1 MAENSESINKLKT
14 EIAGSRERLSRELQG
29 LRYELDFPAKFRRSF
44 RKQTGSGIS
53 AVVALFESRFVLLAQ
68 ESKSAAVQLL
78 ILVGCVIVALALCLM
93 GYVFLIVS
101 AVAGLAHLLGT
112 SWPVIAL
119 VVALVHFII
128 AGVLLLV
135 ARSRITKPMFRDS
148 IDELKKDREWL
159 KTLNQSTN

>member
-1 MAENSESINKLKT
+1 MTSGSFPSRNP
-14 EIAGSRERLSRELQG
+14 AGHSG
-29 LRYELDFPAKFRRSF
+29 LLDNAL
-44 RKQTGSGIS
+44 GLIS
-53 AVVALFESRFVLLAQ
+53 AVVAFFESRFVLLAQ

-78 ILVGCVIVALALCLM
+78 ILVVCVIAALALCVM

-101 AVAGLAHLLGT
+101 AVVGIAHLLGT
-112 SWPVIAL
+112 SWPV
-119 VVALVHFII
+119 VALVAALLHFIV

-159 KTLNQSTN
+159 KTLNQSTS

>member
-1 MAENSESINKLKT
+1 MSSGSLPRNP
-14 EIAGSRERLSRELQG
+14 AGHSG
-29 LRYELDFPAKFRRSF
+29 LLDNAL
-44 RKQTGSGIS
+44 GLIS
-53 AVVALFESRFVLLAQ
+53 AVVAFFESRFVLLAQ

-78 ILVGCVIVALALCLM
+78 ILVGCIIAALALCVM

-101 AVAGLAHLLGT
+101 AVVGLAHLLGT
-112 SWPVIAL
+112 SWPVVAL

-128 AGVLLLV
+128 AAVLLLV

-159 KTLNQSTN
+159 KTLNQSTS

>member
-1 MAENSESINKLKT
+1 MSSESPRPRNP
-14 EIAGSRERLSRELQG
+14 AGHSG
-29 LRYELDFPAKFRRSF
+29 LLDNALAL
-44 RKQTGSGIS
+44 IS
-53 AVVALFESRFVLLAQ
+53 AVTEFFESRFTLVAQ
-68 ESKSAAVQLL
+68 ESKAAALQML
-78 ILVGCVIVALALCLM
+78 ILVGCVIAALALCVM

-101 AVAGLAHLLGT
+101 AVVGVAHLLGT
-112 SWPVIAL
+112 SWPVVAL

-159 KTLNQSTN
+159 KTLNQSTS

>member
-1 MAENSESINKLKT
+1 MISGSPSSRNP
-14 EIAGSRERLSRELQG
+14 AGHSG
-29 LRYELDFPAKFRRSF
+29 LLDNALAL
-44 RKQTGSGIS
+44 IS
-53 AVVALFESRFVLLAQ
+53 AIVSFFESRFVLVAQ

-101 AVAGLAHLLGT
+101 AVVGLAHLLGT
-112 SWPVIAL
+112 SWAVVAL

-135 ARSRITKPMFRDS
+135 ARSRITKPMFPDTV
-148 IDELKKDREWL
+148 DELKKDREWL
-159 KTLNQSTN
+159 KTLNQSTS